1 LNAGAGRL
9 RRFPVFYGWV
19 LVATAFVT
27 IGIVVNARTAFSLF
41 FPSILDEFGWSRA
54 LTAATFDGAPRIE
67 CLRPHRELRA
77 GVLDRDRVQRGV
89 GGRHVAG
96 GASESAARRRSRPT
110 MRRNNP

>member
-27 IGIVVNARTAFSLF
+27 MGIVVNARTAFSLF

-54 LTAATFDGAPRIE
+54 LTAATFTTGLLASNAFDRTGSYALAFWIAIACSAVSVAAMWLAAPRKVR
-67 CLRPHRELRA
+67 L
-77 GVLDRDRVQRGV
+77 
-89 GGRHVAG
+89 VAG
-96 GASESAARRRSRPT
+96 RVPR
-110 MRRNNP
+110 